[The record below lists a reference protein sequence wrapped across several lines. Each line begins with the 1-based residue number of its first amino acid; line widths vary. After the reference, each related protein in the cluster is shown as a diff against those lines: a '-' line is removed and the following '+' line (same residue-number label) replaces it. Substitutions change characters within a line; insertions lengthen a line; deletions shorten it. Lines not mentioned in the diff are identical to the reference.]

1 MERLFRE
8 VRLAWREFWR
18 RPGLT
23 AVALGSLALGIG
35 ANAAIFTLIDQA
47 MLRTLPVPRPERL
60 VSLEEA
66 HSGTYPFFRFYLENN
81 TVFAHLVA
89 SSRTLPAGLRL
100 SGATSVETVRVAY
113 VSGNFFQGLGV
124 GAAAGRVLLADDE
137 FRQTPVA
144 VISAQFWERRFGAS
158 PGVIG
163 QTLRLDSL
171 VVEVAGV
178 SEPGFSGIFHLR
190 EGPDLFLPLPLFPLA
205 NPNVAQAWNTP
216 NMDWL
221 YPIGRLREGV
231 TEAQAQA
238 ALRALWPQAVEAVN
252 GAAKKEGRR
261 VRDYS
266 GTKPVELRL
275 GSRGVASSKGWT
287 PFLAL
292 AAATGLVLLITC
304 ANVANL
310 LLARGV
316 ARAREM
322 ALRTALG
329 ATRRILIRQLL
340 VESALLGAL
349 GGLLGITVCVAGVQL
364 LRTLQ
369 FVEKQIHA
377 APSLKVLLFA
387 MLLTTATTLLFG
399 LLPALKT
406 SATRVAE
413 ALKDGGTAGESRS
426 KLFLGKC
433 LVAGQ
438 VALTFTLLAG
448 AGLFLRTLLNLRSVD
463 TGFSPAQVLVAD
475 VDPTRTGYR
484 ENRLR
489 LFYERLLDQA
499 RTLPGVQS
507 AALSLMTPMG
517 EYAMT
522 STFSAEGYSPSA
534 GERLLAYRNP
544 VSSQYFTTLGIPM
557 LLGRDFRPSDEP
569 LQTPRMGLMGSIGR
583 SGGGSD
589 EPSAIAAR
597 VCIVNESLARKL
609 FGTRSPLG
617 MHLSYDD
624 QFTMDRALEIIG
636 VVKDVRHWSLH
647 EADEIGVIYVPSW
660 AGGAEARWLLLRT
673 TGPAEPVAERL
684 RAVLTELD
692 PAVPLLRTIPM
703 REQVARQYQQER
715 LLALLCGL
723 FGLIALLL
731 AGLGVYGVLAFSVAR
746 RGREIGIRMALG
758 AEVDDVARMVARES
772 LAPVVSGLA
781 AGALGSLAAERLT
794 HSLLF
799 GVAPY
804 DPASMLLAA
813 TTLAVASLLA
823 AAGPALRAARLDPVR
838 TLRQD

>member
-1 MERLFRE
+1 
-8 VRLAWREFWR
+8 
-18 RPGLT
+18 
-23 AVALGSLALGIG
+23 
-35 ANAAIFTLIDQA
+35 
-47 MLRTLPVPRPERL
+47 
-60 VSLEEA
+60 
-66 HSGTYPFFRFYLENN
+66 
-81 TVFAHLVA
+81 
-89 SSRTLPAGLRL
+89 
-100 SGATSVETVRVAY
+100 
-113 VSGNFFQGLGV
+113 
-124 GAAAGRVLLADDE
+124 
-137 FRQTPVA
+137 
-144 VISAQFWERRFGAS
+144 
-158 PGVIG
+158 
-163 QTLRLDSL
+163 
-171 VVEVAGV
+171 
-178 SEPGFSGIFHLR
+178 
-190 EGPDLFLPLPLFPLA
+190 
-205 NPNVAQAWNTP
+205 
-216 NMDWL
+216 
-221 YPIGRLREGV
+221 
-231 TEAQAQA
+231 
-238 ALRALWPQAVEAVN
+238 
-252 GAAKKEGRR
+252 
-261 VRDYS
+261 
-266 GTKPVELRL
+266 
-275 GSRGVASSKGWT
+275 
-287 PFLAL
+287 
-292 AAATGLVLLITC
+292 
-304 ANVANL
+304 
-310 LLARGV
+310 
-316 ARAREM
+316 
-322 ALRTALG
+322 
-329 ATRRILIRQLL
+329 
-340 VESALLGAL
+340 
-349 GGLLGITVCVAGVQL
+349 
-364 LRTLQ
+364 
-369 FVEKQIHA
+369 
-377 APSLKVLLFA
+377 
-387 MLLTTATTLLFG
+387 
-399 LLPALKT
+399 
-406 SATRVAE
+406 
-413 ALKDGGTAGESRS
+413 
-426 KLFLGKC
+426 
-433 LVAGQ
+433 
-438 VALTFTLLAG
+438 
-448 AGLFLRTLLNLRSVD
+448 
-463 TGFSPAQVLVAD
+463 LVAD